1 MVRFLCLG
9 HTGSF
14 VSFFTVSHKIVLSG
28 PFVVLL
34 EWTLISLMTDQ
45 DSIFTFEGA
54 AAAEALFLLLLVLS
68 FIFVK
73 SDWNFVPNSKCF
85 KCFQR
90 SLCFGPS
97 VVILSLNCKTIS
109 CLQPTIDQVHTIL
122 CNRKRNQITT
132 LSF

>member
-54 AAAEALFLLLLVLS
+54 GTFLLLLVLS

-85 KCFQR
+85 KCV
-90 SLCFGPS
+90 GPS